1 LDHSVSASDDRERG
15 HSERLVEVAVDVQR
29 VIPVRTRGCILVS
42 SLEKGY
48 EYGFRV
54 FKVIMNDVDE
64 IGVVHDVHDELP

>member
-1 LDHSVSASDDRERG
+1 MASDDRERG
-15 HSERLVEVAVDVQR
+15 HSERLVEVAVDVQT
-29 VIPVRTRGCILVS
+29 PVRTRGCVLLS
-42 SLEKGY
+42 SFEKGY